1 MADNSKNIVYR
12 LLIIDRQY
20 NDIDFIRK
28 YFLDPPNRADS
39 TSNYDNVFLTSIIQ
53 ASGDQGHISLVEEL
67 NRSKGLEAVEYLLE
81 NDCRQDV
88 DELFQHGIFTAPE
101 KAIDVYKKIAENDQK
116 LAYDLLTES
125 AVPDEDLRTK
135 MKAIYFENNGH
146 KDVFENFKDDLDG
159 YDY

>member
-1 MADNSKNIVYR
+1 MADNSKNIVYG
-12 LLIIDRQY
+12 LLIMDRQY

-28 YFLDPPNRADS
+28 YFLDPPNRDDS
-39 TSNYDNVFLTSIIQ
+39 TNNYDNVFLTSIIQ
-53 ASGDQGHISLVEEL
+53 ASGDQGHIGLVEEL
-67 NRSKGLEAVEYLLE
+67 NRSEGLEAVEHLLE

-125 AVPDEDLRTK
+125 AVPDKYLRTK